1 MTKHGALRLKKSSFL
16 KQLPGFL
23 GAVLLFSLFFACKSS
38 PEGIQVNPLELLDE
52 NNALYMAVPK
62 EADPELLEYILKSNI
77 NGLSD
82 KDAGTVVSR
91 INKVYCGL
99 STSKKKRTFQCAVS
113 GNIPLGLVPKVFSR
127 KSGFSK
133 TVYQNPEGTSFDIY
147 NYEDFTCSFPDGKTF
162 VAGRNLT
169 GMLDKFESL
178 SKGEDVSEPVL
189 EDQFFNFLSGCKN
202 TICFYAN
209 KPQSFLTMLTGV
221 NLDLKLNYVTG
232 EIRQDKEKDSQY
244 LLDMAFDFKNERFA
258 KAGKAVLT
266 LAFGL
271 TDSINNMDSTTTL
284 VIRGIKI
291 NKKQLYK
298 LLEFN

>member
-1 MTKHGALRLKKSSFL
+1 MKKFNFQ
-16 KQLPGFL
+16 KQLPRFL

-38 PEGIQVNPLELLDE
+38 PETVQVNPLELLDE

-62 EADPELLEYILKSNI
+62 EADPELLEFILKSNVK
-77 NGLSD
+77 GLSD
-82 KDAGTVVSR
+82 KDAGNIVSR
-91 INKVYCGL
+91 INKVYCGF
-99 STSKKKRTFQCAVS
+99 SNSKKNRMFQCSVS
-113 GNIPLGLVPKVFSR
+113 GNIPLGIVSKVFNR

-133 TVYQNPEGTSFDIY
+133 TVYENPDGSSFDIY
-147 NYEDFTCSFPDGKTF
+147 NHEDFTCSFPDGKTF
-162 VAGRNLT
+162 VAGRNIT
-169 GMLDKFESL
+169 GMLDKYESL
-178 SKGEDVSEPVL
+178 SRGKDVSEPVL
-189 EDQFFNFLSGCKN
+189 EDQFFNFLSSCHN

-209 KPQSFLTMLTGV
+209 KPKSFLTMLTGV

-244 LLDMAFDFKNERFA
+244 LLDMSFDFKNERFA

-271 TDSINNMDSTTTL
+271 TDSVTEMDSTTTL
-284 VIRGIKI
+284 VIREIKI